1 MNVNMRRKI
10 SKSEINELPL
20 VKFQGSIWLVP
31 DCTATKACSE
41 LLKTSIV
48 SGRSI
53 VGFDTESRPSFK
65 KGEHHPI
72 ALIQLSTSR
81 LSCLFRVSLKRKFPI
96 SLRSVLENEEV
107 TKIGQGSS
115 DEIKEIRELWGVKV
129 RGLLDLIPLAR
140 HAGCDSFS
148 LRSLAALYLSIRI
161 SKSAQ
166 TSNWQNKVLTKHQ
179 QGYAATDALVCR
191 EIFLRMKNV

>member
-1 MNVNMRRKI
+1 M
-10 SKSEINELPL
+10 
-20 VKFQGSIWLVP
+20 
-31 DCTATKACSE
+31 
-41 LLKTSIV
+41 
-48 SGRSI
+48 
-53 VGFDTESRPSFK
+53 
-65 KGEHHPI
+65 
-72 ALIQLSTSR
+72 
-81 LSCLFRVSLKRKFPI
+81 
-96 SLRSVLENEEV
+96 
-107 TKIGQGSS
+107 
-115 DEIKEIRELWGVKV
+115 WGVKV

-179 QGYAATDALVCR
+179 QVYAATDAWVCR